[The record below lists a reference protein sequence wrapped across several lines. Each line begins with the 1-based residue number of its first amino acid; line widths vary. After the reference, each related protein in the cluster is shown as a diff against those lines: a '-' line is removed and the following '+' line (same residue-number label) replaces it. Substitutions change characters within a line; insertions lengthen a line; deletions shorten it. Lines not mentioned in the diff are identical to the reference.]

1 MATKATIQ
9 ALINANLA
17 SSSMITAAEHRA
29 VENQLLNELYPTI
42 ITVTEA
48 DTDIFTAATI
58 SGVVFTYRLNVVKI
72 GRLVT
77 IKGWI
82 KLTTSS
88 SVTERV
94 YATITNPEYLGFVID
109 SPSTSPIITTNGFVA
124 IDPIVNQYTGHN
136 NVGIG
141 INRLQELTAALTLG
155 ATPVHLQYFTQS

>member
-9 ALINANLA
+9 TLINTNLA
-17 SSSMITAAEHRA
+17 TNSTITAAEHRA
-29 VENQLLNELYPTI
+29 VENQLLNEIYPDI

-48 DTDIFTAATI
+48 DTNIFTAATI
-58 SGVVFTYRLNVVKI
+58 SGVVFSYRLNVVKI

-109 SPSTSPIITTNGFVA
+109 SPLTSPIEITSGFVA
-124 IDPIVNQYTGHN
+124 IDPIVAQYSSSP
-136 NVGIG
+136 VGIG
-141 INRLQELTAALTLG
+141 INRFQQLAAAIGLG